1 MDDPDVLE
9 IVTMSLYSSAS
20 MNACVCVCVCV
31 CVSPCVRLGHQLL
44 DQKCFLSDRKSLG
57 ESPQCYVTDNDF
69 WGLLVVAMNQI
80 IKCFHEY
87 QVACGSK
94 DYVYIRYRL
103 AAW

>member
-1 MDDPDVLE
+1 MH
-9 IVTMSLYSSAS
+9 
-20 MNACVCVCVCV
+20 VCVCV
-31 CVSPCVRLGHQLL
+31 CVSPFVRLGHQLL
-44 DQKCFLSDRKSLG
+44 DLAAKCFLSDRKSLG
-57 ESPQCYVTDNDF
+57 ESPQCYVTDNGF